1 MSDPLETYGWTAV
14 PRSQSK
20 LLDSV
25 KPKPATKITTSDIT
39 VPSSPVAQKVY
50 EYAKAQLPEQTFN
63 HSMRVFYYGSAI
75 ITQHLPHFAP
85 STETYFLTCLL
96 HDIGTTATNLRAT
109 RMSFEFHGGLL
120 ALELLQSSGTPKE
133 QAESVCEAIIRHQ
146 DLGESGSITTV
157 GQLIQLATVFD
168 NIGMNPE
175 LIHKETI
182 ESVTAKFPRNKW
194 SSCFAA
200 TIREEVRLKP
210 WSHTT
215 AIDGFGKRVESNKL
229 MEPYD

>member
-1 MSDPLETYGWTAV
+1 MYATMRCLFHSLSETTNTQVKVRTCRINTPIPIPEANVASAAAVTMHAASTFEHQRMLLCVTA
-14 PRSQSK
+14 
-20 LLDSV
+20 
-25 KPKPATKITTSDIT
+25 
-39 VPSSPVAQKVY
+39 
-50 EYAKAQLPEQTFN
+50 
-63 HSMRVFYYGSAI
+63 
-75 ITQHLPHFAP
+75 

-120 ALELLQSSGTPKE
+120 ALELLQSSGAPKE

-200 TIREEVRLKP
+200 TIREEIGLKP

-215 AIDGFGKRVESNKL
+215 AIGGFGERVESNKL